1 MSAAVKKRSGLAGQ
15 GRELVTLLI
24 LVALCLVIVA
34 SSSRSAFLDPANL
47 QNLSRQIALLG
58 IFAIGEAVVVIIG
71 GIDLSVGSVIGFTG
85 MLCARLLA
93 ERAWPWPAAACTAL
107 AVGVA
112 IGALHAALIHPLR
125 IPPFVVTLGSL
136 SLLRSL
142 AQLMNNALP
151 IPIFGANLDYQGLD
165 HLGNG
170 KFLGIPMPVWALI
183 VVLVPMELMMRR
195 TAIGRHLYAL
205 GSNEE
210 ATRLSGVPVFRVK
223 IVAYG
228 ICGLLASLA
237 GVLYTGYNGQGDPR
251 SGTGYELNAI
261 AAAVIGGCSLSGGQG
276 SVSGA
281 VLGAGI
287 LHVILNGI
295 NLIVRRNASLWE
307 GTIVGTV
314 VVLAV
319 LLNVLSRRQRVGEK

>member
-1 MSAAVKKRSGLAGQ
+1 VEKRVRVTAQ
-15 GRELVTLLI
+15 GMTAILRSRELGTGVVLI
-24 LVALCLVIVA
+24 VLCLLIVA
-34 SSSRSAFLDPANL
+34 SEARSAFLDPTNL

-58 IFAIGEAVVVIIG
+58 IFAVGEAVVIIVG

-85 MLCARLLA
+85 MLCARLFA
-93 ERAWPWPAAACTAL
+93 ERGWPWPAAILVTL
-107 AVGVA
+107 VVSVA
-112 IGALHAALIHPLR
+112 IGALHAALTHPLR

-136 SLLRSL
+136 SVLRSV

-151 IPIFGANLDYQGLD
+151 IPIAGEHLNYRTLDA
-165 HLGNG
+165 LGNG
-170 KFLGIPMPVWALI
+170 QLLGIPIPVWLLVLI
-183 VVLVPMELMMRR
+183 AGPLEAMMRR
-195 TAIGRHLYAL
+195 SAMGRYLYAV

-210 ATRLSGVPVFRVK
+210 ATRLSGVPVFHVK

-228 ICGLLASLA
+228 LCSLLA
-237 GVLYTGYNGQGDPR
+237 GVTGILYMGYNGQGDPR

-261 AAAVIGGCSLSGGQG
+261 AAAVIGGCSLAGGQG
-276 SVSGA
+276 SLLGA

-295 NLIVRRNASLWE
+295 NLIIRRNASLWE
-307 GTIVGTV
+307 GTIVGGV

-319 LLNVLSRRQRVGEK
+319 LLNVLARRRER

>member
-1 MSAAVKKRSGLAGQ
+1 VSVAPKPRPGPAGQ
-15 GRELVTLLI
+15 GRELITFLI
-24 LVALCLVIVA
+24 LIALCLVIVA
-34 SSSRSAFLDPANL
+34 SSSRSAFLDPANV

-58 IFAIGEAVVVIIG
+58 IFAIGEAVVIIIG
-71 GIDLSVGSVIGFTG
+71 GIDLSVGSIIGFTG

-93 ERAWPWPAAACTAL
+93 ERGWPWPV
-107 AVGVA
+107 AVGAALIAGLA
-112 IGALHAALIHPLR
+112 IGAIHAALIHPLR
-125 IPPFVVTLGSL
+125 IPAFVVTLGSL
-136 SLLRSL
+136 SLLRSV

-151 IPIFGANLDYQGLD
+151 IPIFGAGLDYRWLD

-183 VVLVPMELMMRR
+183 VVLIPMELLMRR
-195 TAIGRHLYAL
+195 SAIGRHLYAL

-210 ATRLSGVPVFRVK
+210 ATRLSGVPVYRVK

-228 ICGLLASLA
+228 LCGLLAALA

-251 SGTGYELNAI
+251 MGSGYELNAI

-319 LLNVLSRRQRVGEK
+319 LLNVVARRQRVT